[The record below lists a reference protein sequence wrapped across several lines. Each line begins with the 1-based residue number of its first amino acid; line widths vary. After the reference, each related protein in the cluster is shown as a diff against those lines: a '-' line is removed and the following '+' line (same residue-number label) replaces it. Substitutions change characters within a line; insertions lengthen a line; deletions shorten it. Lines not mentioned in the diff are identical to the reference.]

1 MNNKNLTSFS
11 HVFFGKTA
19 STVSQATFYFLF
31 AFLLEPEIFGMMSYF
46 IDFAGVTSII
56 SRFGL
61 NHSIVVYQ
69 AKNNELFVNNLN
81 SLSIIIISFISIIIL
96 FFDPLIA
103 LLSFS
108 SSLFLMSI
116 QNQLGKKEYKK
127 YLLLNILRG
136 TLMLSL
142 PITLYFYF
150 DISGVLAGMSLAY
163 IISSFSFFKIWKIKY
178 FSIKFFKKNFLV
190 LLHNFGVDSSTNF
203 VRFVDKLVI
212 VPILGFTS
220 LGIYQLN
227 LQILVGLELFPLAL
241 HSFLLSEESSGNR
254 HKKISIFVVLISVFI
269 VLLVYFLAPS
279 IIFTLLPEYSEG
291 IPSLQILIISLIPL
305 SLASIFNAKL
315 QSREST
321 KVGYSA
327 LVRIGSLIF
336 FIAILGSQYDLI
348 GLSLAVLFSSV
359 LYSGFVIFLFKF
371 ESKNRFL

>member
-46 IDFAGVTSII
+46 IAFAGVTSII

-336 FIAILGSQYDLI
+336 FIVILGSQYDLI

>member
-46 IDFAGVTSII
+46 IAFAGVTSII

>member
-46 IDFAGVTSII
+46 IAFAGVTSII

-203 VRFVDKLVI
+203 VRFIDKLVI

>member
-1 MNNKNLTSFS
+1 MNYKNLTSFS

-46 IDFAGVTSII
+46 IAFAGVTSII

-136 TLMLSL
+136 TLMLAL

-315 QSREST
+315 QSKEST

-336 FIAILGSQYDLI
+336 FIVILGSQYDLI

>member
-1 MNNKNLTSFS
+1 
-11 HVFFGKTA
+11 
-19 STVSQATFYFLF
+19 
-31 AFLLEPEIFGMMSYF
+31 MMSYF
-46 IDFAGVTSII
+46 IAFAGVTSII

>member
-46 IDFAGVTSII
+46 IAFAGVTSII

-142 PITLYFYF
+142 QITLYFYF

>member
-1 MNNKNLTSFS
+1 MNNKNLISFS

-46 IDFAGVTSII
+46 IAFAGVTSII

-69 AKNNELFVNNLN
+69 AKNNEIFVNNLN
-81 SLSIIIISFISIIIL
+81 SLSIILISFISIIIL

-136 TLMLSL
+136 ILMLSL

-150 DISGVLAGMSLAY
+150 DISGVLVGMSLAY

-178 FSIKFFKKNFLV
+178 LSIKFFKKNFLV

-203 VRFVDKLVI
+203 VRFIDKLVI

-269 VLLVYFLAPS
+269 VLLIIFLAPS

-336 FIAILGSQYDLI
+336 FIVILGSQYNLI
-348 GLSLAVLFSSV
+348 GLSLAVLFSSI
-359 LYSGFVIFLFKF
+359 LYAGFVIFLFKF
-371 ESKNRFL
+371 ESKNRLL